1 MVTFDKTHHLHPDEI
16 KYEETKLISLLAED
30 SEYAFQLLYDRH
42 RKRIY
47 QTSLRYLKSPILAQ
61 EVVQDVFLKLWFNRK
76 SLKADQPLEA
86 WLYSVAKNNLINR
99 LKKIANEWKA
109 LKGLG
114 FISERSIN
122 NIENNLQESQYNQ
135 LLQTAIGQLSEQ
147 QQKVFKLAR
156 NEQLTYLE
164 IGEKL
169 QISPL
174 TVKTHMSRARES
186 IKVFFSD
193 HGIILSTSI
202 IILLF

>member
-1 MVTFDKTHHLHPDEI
+1 LILKAHHLHPDEI
-16 KYEETKLISLLAED
+16 KYEESKLISLLGED

-47 QTSLRYLKSPILAQ
+47 QTALRYLKSPILAQ

-76 SLKADQPLEA
+76 SLKPDQPLEA
-86 WLYSVAKNNLINR
+86 WLYSLTKNNLINR

-122 NIENNLQESQYNQ
+122 NIENNLQESQYNE

-147 QQKVFKLAR
+147 QQKVFTLAR
-156 NEQLTYLE
+156 HEQLTYLE
-164 IGEKL
+164 IGKKL

-174 TVKTHMSRARES
+174 TVKTHMSRALES

-193 HGIILSTSI
+193 HGITLSTSI

>member
-1 MVTFDKTHHLHPDEI
+1 LILKAHHLHPDEI
-16 KYEETKLISLLAED
+16 KYEESKLISLLAED

-47 QTSLRYLKSPILAQ
+47 QTALRYLKSPILAQ

-76 SLKADQPLEA
+76 SLKPDQPLEA
-86 WLYSVAKNNLINR
+86 WLYSLTKNNLINR

-122 NIENNLQESQYNQ
+122 NIENNLQESQYNE

-147 QQKVFKLAR
+147 QQKVFTLAR
-156 NEQLTYLE
+156 HEQLTYLE
-164 IGEKL
+164 IGKKL

-174 TVKTHMSRARES
+174 TVKTHMSRALES

-193 HGIILSTSI
+193 HGITLSTSI

>member
-1 MVTFDKTHHLHPDEI
+1 MHQDEI
-16 KYEETKLISLLAED
+16 KYEESKLISLLGED

-47 QTSLRYLKSPILAQ
+47 QTALRYLKSPILAQ
-61 EVVQDVFLKLWFNRK
+61 EVVQDVFLELWFNRK
-76 SLKADQPLEA
+76 NLKSDQPLEA
-86 WLYSVAKNNLINR
+86 WLYSLTKNNLINR

-122 NIENNLQESQYNQ
+122 NIENNLQESQYNE
-135 LLQTAIGQLSEQ
+135 LLETAIGQLSEQ

-156 NEQLTYLE
+156 HERLTYLE

-174 TVKTHMSRARES
+174 TVKTHMSRALES

-193 HGIILSTSI
+193 HGIILSALI

>member
-1 MVTFDKTHHLHPDEI
+1 MHPDEI
-16 KYEETKLISLLAED
+16 KYEESKLISLLGQD

-47 QTSLRYLKSPILAQ
+47 QTALRYLKSPILAQ

-76 SLKADQPLEA
+76 NLKPDQPLEA
-86 WLYSVAKNNLINR
+86 WLYSLTKNNLINR

-109 LKGLG
+109 LKDLG

-122 NIENNLQESQYNQ
+122 NIENNLQESQYNE

-156 NEQLTYLE
+156 HEQLTYLE

-174 TVKTHMSRARES
+174 TVKTHMSRALES

-193 HGIILSTSI
+193 QGIILSTSI